1 MKLRKWLSVLLAL
14 CMALSLTPVEAVLA
28 GDADGTVPAE
38 RGQEMTWAE
47 LQAAFRAG
55 GDVTLGC
62 DVLAE
67 EDDTALK
74 VPSGT
79 AVTLDLNGHTID
91 RRLSS
96 AMPGGSV
103 ITVNGELTVNDSEG
117 GGTITGGYTTGYGGG
132 IQVGGTLTLNG
143 GAITGNRA
151 EGANNKSGGGGV
163 ALSSGAEFNMCGG
176 AITGNATGS
185 ANGNQGGGVY
195 IGSGY
200 FYLSGGAISGNTSS
214 GQGAG
219 VYVLTTSHF
228 TVYGSTASVTGNTR
242 NGAANNV
249 YFAGKAFLFVGD
261 GDAGS
266 GVIGVSSKASNGVIL
281 YLDDPG
287 LLSGFVSDSDDYVLA
302 LTESGEY
309 EAQLVPRTFLVTVDG
324 GITGGTVTSDKRA
337 ARAGETVT
345 LTVAPGQDMAL
356 KTLTVTD
363 ANGDPVTVSN
373 NSFAMPHSDVTVSAT
388 FESTMSYWVDVDNE
402 IEHGSIQYPYD
413 RIRAG
418 ETVTITAQP
427 DYGRVTAS
435 LTVLMDDG
443 NNMFTYTHEVPGVTH
458 PDPNTIAFPMP
469 SANVMVFASFSEYGK
484 NRVFICDMEGGT
496 VAADRNLAAD
506 GDTVTLTVRPDNGY
520 TYDPESLSVKRV
532 DLYGYESELTLT
544 ELTPDSVYSFTMG
557 YDSAYVSASF
567 TKAPEQPKYAVT
579 IETDE
584 MENGTL
590 TADHSEASEGWTVR
604 LTAEPDTLRG
614 YALESLTVV
623 DRAGN
628 EYPTTPVGNNQY
640 TFTMPACEV
649 FASAVFSIPS
659 YPITLVTEDNGTGCE
674 VLADSEAEY
683 GWPVSVVC
691 ILRPDTSVKSLTFTG
706 SSTGSSAS
714 IPLSSHSSGSLVYFY
729 TFPMPNEPVTINA
742 VFERTPYTVSAD
754 PSVPGTFTVSVNGT
768 AYALPQDFHADDEL
782 TISYT
787 PTEGQL
793 LKTLQYSYIRPDGS
807 TVSSR
812 LPFRANAD
820 GTFTASVTMPGAD
833 VILSVEEERAWKA
846 LQTQLSSAQNGG
858 TILLTADAVAA
869 AEDAA
874 LTVPAGKTVTLDL
887 NGHTIDRHLTAAA
900 ANGNVITNNGTLT
913 VTDSSAAQTGTITG
927 GNNSGSGG
935 AIVNHGTVTISGG
948 TVSGNTAT
956 SNGGGV
962 WTEGTLTLNGGSI
975 SDNTAQNSGGAIY
988 INAGTVT
995 ISGGTISGNTA
1006 AGYHGGAI
1014 YVIGNTTTL
1023 NLSGGTITGNT
1034 AGMQGGAILKYQDRN
1049 TVNIQGSP
1057 VITNNTAA
1065 NGSNIYLRNGTQ
1077 PLHVTGALGADA
1089 RIGVTLAAGAGTVTN
1104 GFGASGNGLDQL
1116 ACFSADAPA
1125 YMAGVSSSRE
1135 VFLGEP
1141 VTVSFDPG
1149 QGTGAMEPV
1158 QVAKGGGYALPESG
1172 FTPPQHQTFHSWSVD
1187 GEDGH
1192 APGSEITVSGNTTLT
1207 AVWEN
1212 LYTVTIEADEGCTV
1226 TVLAVDSES
1235 EYGGTPIA
1243 SGDTV
1248 PAGTVLAVSAGAKPG
1263 CRLTVIPEAAYTVTE
1278 DLTITAASEALTY
1291 TVTATATEGGAQPTV
1306 SAENPIPHGTEVTVT
1321 ATAAESGY
1329 EFTGW
1334 YQQGS
1339 SKQLTAEQTYTFIAA
1354 ADLALEARYQRAAGI
1369 VTFIKDNIVQKTI
1382 TASGI
1387 TQEDFPADPLPLY
1400 GFQFDGWDK
1409 TVEEINAAL
1418 VNGENVTVSAKFI
1431 QLQASIVVT
1440 VYNGE
1445 TETPT
1450 TLEYTESQW
1459 IPLTAEAVEGKTF
1472 AYWTLDG
1479 AILSYN
1485 ENATFRTETSCTVRA
1500 VYAAEAV
1507 EAVGTALIRTGTYNA
1522 DTKKLSFVAY
1532 LTVPQGAKIAAS
1544 GLVAASGAGSYDPA
1558 AELTMDNADYVKNSA
1573 KAVGTGGPVTYTWT
1587 KTAVSIGDVWYAR
1600 PYVRYTYNGETCTVY
1615 GDRVKVTAGCD
1626 YDFSEKATA
1635 TIRSTVY
1642 YASTRKA
1649 LFVASLTV
1657 PEGGVISKSGLVA
1670 APGSFDAANTLLTWE
1685 TATYKKNSDKAIGT
1699 GGPVS
1704 YTWAKTAVDPGD
1716 TWYVRPYVMYTDAA
1730 GKEHTVYGE
1739 LLTYTA
1745 G

>member
-14 CMALSLTPVEAVLA
+14 CMAMSLLPVEAVLA

-67 EDDTALK
+67 EDDTALN

-91 RRLSS
+91 RSLSS

-219 VYVLTTSHF
+219 VYVLISSHF
-228 TVYGSTASVTGNTR
+228 TAYGSTASITGNTR

-249 YFAGKAFLFVGD
+249 YFAGKAVMFVGE

-281 YLDDPG
+281 YLDDPD
-287 LLSGFVSDSDDYVLA
+287 LLSGFVSDSDDYMLA
-302 LTESGEY
+302 LDPGGEY
-309 EAQLVPRTFLVTVDG
+309 EALLVPKTFLVTIDD
-324 GITGGTVTSDKRA
+324 GITGGTVTADKRS

-345 LTVAPGQDMAL
+345 LTAVPGQDMAL

-388 FESTMSYWVDVDNE
+388 FESTRFYWVDVDNE

-427 DYGRVTAS
+427 DDGRVTAS

-443 NNMFTYTHEVPGVTH
+443 NNMFAYTHEVPGVTH

-469 SANVMVFASFSEYGK
+469 SANVMVFASFSEYGE

-506 GDTVTLTVRPDNGY
+506 GDTVTLTIRPDNGY
-520 TYDPESLSVKRV
+520 TYDPESLCVKRV

-544 ELTPDSVYSFTMG
+544 EQTPDSVYTFTMG

-567 TKAPEQPKYAVT
+567 TRAPEQPKYAVT

-590 TADHSEASEGWTVR
+590 SADYSEASEGWTVT
-604 LTAEPDTLRG
+604 LTAAPETLRG

-628 EYPTTPVGNNQY
+628 EYPTTSIGNNQY

-706 SSTGSSAS
+706 GSTGSSAA
-714 IPLSSHSSGSLVYFY
+714 IPLSSHNSGSLAYFY
-729 TFPMPNEPVTINA
+729 SFSMPNEPVTVNA

-754 PSVPGTFTVSVNGT
+754 PSAPGTFTVSLDGT
-768 AYALPQDFHADDEL
+768 AHALPCDFHADDEL
-782 TISYT
+782 TVTYT
-787 PTEGQL
+787 PAAGQV
-793 LKTLQYSYIRPDGS
+793 LKTLQYSYTGPDGS
-807 TVSSR
+807 TVSPR

-820 GTFTASVTMPGAD
+820 GTFTASVTMPGSD
-833 VILSVEEERAWKA
+833 VILSAEEERAWKA
-846 LQTQLSSAQNGG
+846 LQAQLSSAQNGD

-874 LTVPAGKTVTLDL
+874 LSVPAGKTVTLDL
-887 NGHTIDRHLTAAA
+887 NGHTIDRHLSAAA

-913 VTDSSAAQTGTITG
+913 LTDTSAGQAGTITG
-927 GNNSGSGG
+927 GSNSSSGG
-935 AIVNHGTVTISGG
+935 AIVNHGSITMSGG
-948 TVSGNTAT
+948 TVSGNAAAD
-956 SNGGGV
+956 GAGV
-962 WTEGTLTLNGGSI
+962 WTDGTLTVTGGSI
-975 SDNTAQNSGGAIY
+975 SNNTAQNSGGAIY
-988 INAGTVT
+988 INGGTVT

-1014 YVIGNTTTL
+1014 YVIGNSTTL
-1023 NLSGGTITGNT
+1023 NLYGGTITGNT
-1034 AGMQGGAILKYQDRN
+1034 AGMQGGAILKYKDAN

-1065 NGSNIYLRNGTQ
+1065 NGPNIYLRSGTQ
-1077 PLHVTGALGADA
+1077 PLNVTGTLGADA

-1104 GFGASGNGLDQL
+1104 GFGASGNGLAQL
-1116 ACFSADAPA
+1116 ACFAADAPA
-1125 YMAGVSSSRE
+1125 YVAGVNSSRE

-1158 QVAKGGGYALPESG
+1158 QAAKGGCCALPECG
-1172 FTPPQHQTFHSWSVD
+1172 FTPPPQQAFQAWSMN
-1187 GEDGH
+1187 GEGSY
-1192 APGSEITVSGNTTLT
+1192 APGSEITIDANTTLT
-1207 AVWEN
+1207 ALWEN

-1235 EYGGTPIA
+1235 EYGGTPLV

-1248 PAGTVLAVSAGAKPG
+1248 PAGTVLAVSAEAKPG
-1263 CRLTVIPEAAYTVTE
+1263 CRLTVIPEATYTVTE
-1278 DLTITAASEALTY
+1278 DLTITASSEALTY
-1291 TVTATATEGGAQPTV
+1291 TVTAAATAGGAQPTV

-1321 ATAAESGY
+1321 APAAESGY

-1334 YQQGS
+1334 YEQGS
-1339 SKQLTAEQTYTFIAA
+1339 SKQLTAELTYTFIAA
-1354 ADLALEARYQRAAGI
+1354 ADLALEARYQRVAGI
-1369 VTFIKDNIVQKTI
+1369 VTFIKDSVVQKTI

-1387 TQEDFPADPLPLY
+1387 TQEDFPADPVPLY

-1409 TVEEINAAL
+1409 TADEINAAL
-1418 VNGENVTVSAKFI
+1418 ANGENITVNAKFLP
-1431 QLQASIVVT
+1431 LQAGIAVT
-1440 VYNGE
+1440 IYNGE
-1445 TETPT
+1445 AETPT
-1450 TLEYTESQW
+1450 IQEYTESQW
-1459 IPLTAEAVEGKTF
+1459 ILLTAEAVEGKTF

-1479 AILSYN
+1479 VILSYN
-1485 ENATFRTETSCTVRA
+1485 ENTSFRTETSCTVRA

-1507 EAVGTALIRTGTYNA
+1507 EALGTALIRTGTYNA
-1522 DTKKLSFVAY
+1522 AARKLSFVAY

-1558 AELTMDNADYVKNSA
+1558 AELTADNADYVKNSA

-1587 KTAVSIGDVWYAR
+1587 KTGVNIGDVWYAR
-1600 PYVRYTYNGETCTVY
+1600 PYVRYTYHGETCTVY

-1626 YDFSEKATA
+1626 YDFSERATA
-1635 TIRSTVY
+1635 TIRS
-1642 YASTRKA
+1642 ASYNSSTKKA
-1649 LFVASLTV
+1649 VFVASLTV

-1670 APGSFDAANTLLTWE
+1670 APGSFDAANTLLTWD
-1685 TATYKKNSDKAIGT
+1685 TAAYKKNSNKAIGT

-1704 YTWAKTAVDPGD
+1704 YTWTKTAVEPGD
-1716 TWYVRPYVMYTDAA
+1716 VWYVRPYVMYTDAA